1 MPEVIEPSEACRE
14 EMEKK
19 KQNKRPTFETTEE
32 LERLQDLLKSGE
44 TALREADKDGA
55 IEEYKKLANFFYENP
70 EVCDYQTAAYF
81 YKRMNS
87 IAKSMGD

>member
-1 MPEVIEPSEACRE
+1 M
-14 EMEKK
+14 
-19 KQNKRPTFETTEE
+19 
-32 LERLQDLLKSGE
+32 QDLLKSGE

-87 IAKSMGD
+87 IAKSMGVINLNRRVVFVTTHLFKINIKSSIVFSHPW